1 MLSSPNPSAK
11 KSCTTS
17 NANFQLANHA
27 LGSPTESWRY
37 LLHSLAKMKIY
48 YERNLPHWHPPGAT
62 FFLTY
67 RLAGSIPLA
76 VLRQMKE
83 ESDEEIKLA
92 EKTLQGADLE
102 ARRYE
107 IQRRFFGQYDAA
119 LDTNPNGPYWLRESA
134 VAELVI
140 ESLRFCAE
148 KYFHLWAFCIM
159 PNHVH
164 VLLKHHADALLM
176 RARFYKVTKVLQGK
190 KRINCW
196 GEPANFG
203 TGKRMIMSCATKMN
217 LTGLRGI
224 SSTTRSKQNWWKSG
238 RIGPTPTRI
247 PTCGSNANF

>member
-1 MLSSPNPSAK
+1 MD
-11 KSCTTS
+11 
-17 NANFQLANHA
+17 
-27 LGSPTESWRY
+27 
-37 LLHSLAKMKIY
+37 KIY

-83 ESDEEIKLA
+83 DSDELLKLA
-92 EKTLQGADLE
+92 EKTLQGATLE
-102 ARRYE
+102 AQRYQ

-148 KYFHLWAFCIM
+148 KHFHLWAFCIM

-164 VLLKHHADALLM
+164 VLLKHHPEALLM
-176 RARFYKVTKVLQGK
+176 SKILQSHKGFTGQEANKLLGRNGKFWHRETYDHVVRDQNEFDRIARYILNNPVKAKLVDKWEDWPYTYAHPELWQ
-190 KRINCW
+190 
-196 GEPANFG
+196 
-203 TGKRMIMSCATKMN
+203 
-217 LTGLRGI
+217 
-224 SSTTRSKQNWWKSG
+224 
-238 RIGPTPTRI
+238 
-247 PTCGSNANF
+247 